1 MDRRWH
7 LQAKLES
14 ILGST
19 NVYYQPPETIRMQY
33 PCIVYTRRDIETI
46 RADNRN
52 YLSNI
57 RYDITLISRDPDE
70 PVLFDLIQLDKCQYD
85 RHYVSNGLHHDTL
98 TLYY

>member
-19 NVYYQPPETIRMQY
+19 NVYFQPPETIRMQY
-33 PCIVYTRRDIETI
+33 PCIVYTRRNIETI

-57 RYDITLISRDPDE
+57 QYDITLISRDPDE

>member
-19 NVYYQPPETIRMQY
+19 NVYFQPPETIRMQY

-52 YLSNI
+52 YLSNV